1 MNQKAKI
8 KKMLKDEE
16 KWRFYKNFLG
26 KKFSFLFLDL
36 NKLFDLQLS
45 VNEIFVLEKN
55 LIFGIKNQDTW
66 IKLISSCFRNKEDF
80 SPQILSNLSIFLY
93 KSWKNY
99 KLKYANQ
106 EIEYDRRANFNQF
119 TLLLMEIDSN
129 FNDIIV
135 KLLKKWK

>member
-1 MNQKAKI
+1 MNQKIKI

-16 KWRFYKNFLG
+16 KWRFYKIFLG

-55 LIFGIKNQDTW
+55 LILGIENQDTW

-80 SPQILSNLSIFLY
+80 SPQILSNLSMFLY

>member
-55 LIFGIKNQDTW
+55 LIFGIENQDTW